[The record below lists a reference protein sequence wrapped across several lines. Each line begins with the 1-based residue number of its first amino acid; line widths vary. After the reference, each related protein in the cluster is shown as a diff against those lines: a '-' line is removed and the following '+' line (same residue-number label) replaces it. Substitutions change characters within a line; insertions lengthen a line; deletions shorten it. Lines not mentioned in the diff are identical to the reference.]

1 MNKLI
6 YKIIYVHSL
15 SKYLNKHYWIRKL
28 FVNKFFSQLITK
40 KSLNKIVFNS
50 IYKSNYWNKSKDF
63 NPKKQSL
70 SGPGSIPNSIQTNNL
85 IFELR
90 KFFNKNKIKTILD
103 APCGD
108 CAWIQEIFNTD
119 IKYTGI
125 DIVEDLIQDNF
136 NKFKIY
142 KNVNFI
148 CEDLTEFNNFNKYDF
163 ILLRDFFIHLPSQS
177 IQKILF
183 NLKNSDCKYFAFNN
197 YESVKINKDI
207 PTGQHRK
214 INVLN
219 KPFNFEMPYFKI
231 LELKN
236 NNFPDKNL
244 DDNFIYIYKNN
255 P

>member
-1 MNKLI
+1 MKKIAIKLTNAAMVI
-6 YKIIYVHSL
+6 E
-15 SKYLNKHYWIRKL
+15 
-28 FVNKFFSQLITK
+28 
-40 KSLNKIVFNS
+40 NKIFFLKVLFS
-50 IYKSNYWNKSKDF
+50 SN
-63 NPKKQSL
+63 
-70 SGPGSIPNSIQTNNL
+70 
-85 IFELR
+85 
-90 KFFNKNKIKTILD
+90 
-103 APCGD
+103 
-108 CAWIQEIFNTD
+108 
-119 IKYTGI
+119 
-125 DIVEDLIQDNF
+125 
-136 NKFKIY
+136 
-142 KNVNFI
+142 
-148 CEDLTEFNNFNKYDF
+148 LTLFNNFNKYDF

-219 KPFNFEMPYFKI
+219 KPFNFETPYFKI